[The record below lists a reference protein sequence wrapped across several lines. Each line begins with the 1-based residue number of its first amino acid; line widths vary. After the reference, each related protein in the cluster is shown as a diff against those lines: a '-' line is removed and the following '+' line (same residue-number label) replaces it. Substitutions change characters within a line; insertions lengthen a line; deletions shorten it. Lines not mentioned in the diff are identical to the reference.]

1 MFWNIAGQKMLK
13 DHGNIKNTNSNV
25 KNKLNLILKQGR
37 RTEAYNWEH
46 RLYICELVMLVS
58 NPL

>member
-1 MFWNIAGQKMLK
+1 MLK

-37 RTEAYNWEH
+37 RTEAYN
-46 RLYICELVMLVS
+46 
-58 NPL
+58 